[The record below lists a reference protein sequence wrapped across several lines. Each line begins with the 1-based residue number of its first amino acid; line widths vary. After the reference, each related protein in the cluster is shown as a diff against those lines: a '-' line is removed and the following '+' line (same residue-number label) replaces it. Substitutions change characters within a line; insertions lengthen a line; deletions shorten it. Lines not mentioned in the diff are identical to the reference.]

1 MAHPLKVYVSS
12 AVFACTLSAIPVAG
26 AAQMADVAPSG
37 SFSFAGFFGSAEAR
51 SLPLELSD
59 DSSQTVSP
67 AANQLPPVLAAPET
81 PDVQTTRLR
90 SRLVRNTWS
99 VGVFR

>member
-1 MAHPLKVYVSS
+1 MAYPLQTTVSS
-12 AVFACTLSAIPVAG
+12 AVFACVISMIPAT
-26 AAQMADVAPSG
+26 ATAQMVDVAPSG
-37 SFSFAGFFGSAEAR
+37 SFSFSSFFGAAEPQA
-51 SLPLELSD
+51 LPLQLSD
-59 DSSQTVSP
+59 DSSRTVSEVT
-67 AANQLPPVLAAPET
+67 NPVASEVIQPQR